1 MKKIILLA
9 VVLFAGVF
17 SAAGAWSHSMDKGVL
32 LFASKHLTPEA
43 KSILAEYIGDDITKI
58 EGYLVA
64 QRKGGKLL
72 HTEGWHTLHLD
83 SNLQP
88 AAKDEND
95 AFVQIEKA
103 LKVMRN
109 RNQYN
114 KKEVSLAIK
123 TVMNLMLDIHNLS
136 NVALEEYPL
145 SGTNFEFMMTKGT
158 ARGRKA
164 KLQPYPWKMLWTY
177 RYVGFH
183 AAYSAEMWLEE
194 LGVMF
199 GNKREEFSAGTLRDW
214 VADIG
219 NYSRP
224 IYERLTKDNNHFL
237 HATIHSYDLFHMSC
251 VAKASYRL
259 AALLNEN
266 LK

>member
-1 MKKIILLA
+1 MKKILLLVA
-9 VVLFAGVF
+9 VLFAGVF
-17 SAAGAWSHSMDKGVL
+17 SAGAWSHNMDKGVL

-43 KSILAEYIGDDITKI
+43 KNIVAEYIGDDITKV
-58 EGYLVA
+58 EGYLAA

-72 HTEGWHTLHLD
+72 HTESWHTLHLD

-88 AAKDEND
+88 SAKDEND
-95 AFVQIEKA
+95 ALVQIEKA
-103 LKVMRN
+103 LEVIRN
-109 RNQYN
+109 RTQHD
-114 KKEVSLAIK
+114 KAEVSFALK
-123 TVMNLMLDIHNLS
+123 TVMNLMLDMHNLS
-136 NVALEEYPL
+136 NVSLADYPL
-145 SGTNFEFMMTKGT
+145 SGTDFEFMMSKGS
-158 ARGRKA
+158 ARGKGG
-164 KLQPYPWKMLWTY
+164 KLVPYRWKVLWTY

-183 AAYSAEMWLEE
+183 AAYSPEMWVEE

-199 GNKREEFSAGTLRDW
+199 GTKRAELSAGTLRDW

-219 NYSRP
+219 SYSKP
-224 IYERLTKDNNHFL
+224 VYERLYKDNNHFL